1 VLIGYVE
8 MPAPRRRRPQLGS
21 GVAFVAALMFGAI
34 ACASVAAARLNQG
47 NPLSAGVFT
56 VAVVWASIMLALT
69 TEMVLHLRRFEA
81 LRGRSV
87 IAVVQLAG
95 LVLAAVAAH
104 AVLHLLSKGRLVE
117 CTGQFV
123 NDSALALPVLA
134 IVWAGF
140 MRSRRAAR
148 WVEMAAIAAV
158 ALYAGTQAVWHFD
171 PFPGAGV
178 QQFVA
183 LEAASTL
190 GALWLFDVLR
200 RLSESP

>member
-1 VLIGYVE
+1 
-8 MPAPRRRRPQLGS
+8 PQLGS

-104 AVLHLLSKGRLVE
+104 AVLHLLSKGR
-117 CTGQFV
+117 
-123 NDSALALPVLA
+123 
-134 IVWAGF
+134 
-140 MRSRRAAR
+140 
-148 WVEMAAIAAV
+148 
-158 ALYAGTQAVWHFD
+158 
-171 PFPGAGV
+171 
-178 QQFVA
+178 
-183 LEAASTL
+183 
-190 GALWLFDVLR
+190 
-200 RLSESP
+200 